1 MGQANGNETR
11 RNKPH
16 SGRKLAERLALE
28 VMAECHFN
36 RDTAIDMEFYN
47 TGFASCRRKVSKLR
61 VESQAL
67 LLASGASYRDQER
80 HRTAL
85 YEVHGGTWIN
95 KYDSGREILR
105 QGAATAVM
113 AKVMDLVQAA
123 AMCVRL
129 DPLGV
134 IPGRESGAIAK

>member
-1 MGQANGNETR
+1 MDNGNGKRT
-11 RNKPH
+11 NKPH

-28 VMAECHFN
+28 VMAECRFD
-36 RDTAIDMEFYN
+36 RDTIIDMEFY
-47 TGFASCRRKVSKLR
+47 TLGFAACRRKVGKLR

-113 AKVMDLVQAA
+113 AKVVDFVQASPT
-123 AMCVRL
+123 RL
-129 DPLGV
+129 L
-134 IPGRESGAIAK
+134 IQRLEATRAET